1 MNDLDKKVGEA
12 QGENK
17 NANVE
22 NKPSTGVGGKR
33 KDNSAGPLK
42 TRACGAMALQRRMKV
57 QKGRQLSS
65 NFASIDRS
73 KYFDTH
79 LKNKSV
85 IPPIG
90 AYRNKYGYVDPKTR
104 CPLYGTQATWGN

>member
-57 QKGRQLSS
+57 
-65 NFASIDRS
+65 
-73 KYFDTH
+73 
-79 LKNKSV
+79 
-85 IPPIG
+85 
-90 AYRNKYGYVDPKTR
+90 
-104 CPLYGTQATWGN
+104 